1 MAGQNSRKITK
12 YPKNINNLNIGVV
25 FFVAVAIY
33 IIISV
38 VIYLGKDRVI
48 PYQVM
53 DGSLSTNNI
62 YEAIAIRSEKIVP
75 ADRAGYVYYIASEGT
90 RAAVGDLVYTIDE
103 SGKLIEY
110 LKSQGSEE
118 VELNDESMSE
128 LRSQIMSFTSSFDE
142 KNFYTVYDF
151 KSGLDG
157 TVQKL
162 SNSSLLNDIQSLNLN
177 NSIARVSAQDPG
189 IVIYS
194 TDGYENLTPD
204 SITLENFDQ
213 SKYEKHQLIN
223 NSLVKKGDPVYK
235 ICDSEDWSII
245 INVKD
250 EEQAKELES
259 HQYVDVKFIK
269 NQDISSAKVSSFTN
283 GNGDKF
289 FMLSFTNSM
298 ITFCRDRFLSVE
310 ILTDSNNGLKIPN
323 SAIVEKS
330 FFTIPHDFIS
340 ENNDDTTSVLR
351 DKYDEQGNKTVESV
365 NISIYNEDDSDCYID
380 TDSLRAGDVLIKP
393 DSTATF
399 TVGKTGTLKG
409 VYNYNKGYADFK
421 QIEVLYNNEE
431 YSIVK
436 SKTRYGLRV
445 YDYIILDAES
455 YDKNLRFK
463 DEPQDSQDSEET
475 SASQGS
481 ADEAESA
488 SSGDSQNSEDSQAT
502 IDESA
507 DGGSTANP

>member
-1 MAGQNSRKITK
+1 MKKVNNMAGQNSRKITK
-12 YPKNINNLNIGVV
+12 YPKNINNINIGVV

-53 DGSLSTNNI
+53 DGSLSANNI
-62 YEAIAIRSEKIVP
+62 YEAIAIRSEKIVQ
-75 ADRAGYVYYIASEGT
+75 ADRAGYVYYIASEGS
-90 RAAVGDLVYTIDE
+90 RAAAGDFVYTIDE

-118 VELNDESMSE
+118 VALNDESMSE
-128 LRSQIMSFTSSFDE
+128 LRSQIMSFTSTFDE
-142 KNFYTVYDF
+142 KNFYTAYDF
-151 KSGLDG
+151 KNGLDG

-162 SNSSLLNDIQSLNLN
+162 SNSSLLSDIESLNLN
-177 NSIARVSAQDPG
+177 NSIARINAQEPG

-194 TDGYENLTPD
+194 TDGYENLSPEN
-204 SITLENFDQ
+204 ITLENFDQ
-213 SKYEKHQLIN
+213 TKYEKKQLIN
-223 NSLVKKGDPVYK
+223 NTLVKKGDPVYK

-269 NQDISSAKVSSFTN
+269 NQDVSSAKVSTFTN

-298 ITFCRDRFLSVE
+298 ITFCKDRFLSVE
-310 ILTDSNNGLKIPN
+310 ILTESNNGLKIPN

-330 FFTIPHDFIS
+330 FYTIPQDFVS
-340 ENNDDTTSVLR
+340 DNNDSSKSVLR

-380 TDSLRAGDVLIKP
+380 TDVLRAGDVLIKP

-421 QIEVLYNNEE
+421 QIEVLYDNEE

-455 YDKNLRFK
+455 YDKNL
-463 DEPQDSQDSEET
+463 
-475 SASQGS
+475 
-481 ADEAESA
+481 
-488 SSGDSQNSEDSQAT
+488 SQNIDDSQAT

-507 DGGSTANP
+507 DGGSTTDS